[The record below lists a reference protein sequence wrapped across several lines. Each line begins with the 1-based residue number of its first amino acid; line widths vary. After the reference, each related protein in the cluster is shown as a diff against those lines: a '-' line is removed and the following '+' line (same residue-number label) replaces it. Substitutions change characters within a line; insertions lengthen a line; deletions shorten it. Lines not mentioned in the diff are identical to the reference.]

1 MAASGRAGI
10 IALGITLSATALAL
24 GACADSTDPENDP
37 LALAEATALFVGL
50 RAATS
55 DTTFTPI
62 FFSADSIVVRCP
74 LGGQAKLVGGFEEM
88 PPVNDTARLVT
99 DFDIAPRGCGFTS
112 LGFQFTVDGNPSIRD
127 ITTTSIVTSTFQ
139 FLIDGNTTGTLDW
152 ELAGRT
158 GTCEID
164 LTLTGRPDFSG
175 SEPSFSARYMGTMCG
190 YEVDLDASQF
200 ITPPVG

>member
-1 MAASGRAGI
+1 MAKSSRAGI
-10 IALGITLSATALAL
+10 TLLAITLSVCALAL
-24 GACADSTDPENDP
+24 GACADSTEPENDP
-37 LALAEATALFVGL
+37 LALAEASALLVGL
-50 RAATS
+50 RSATS

-62 FFSADSIVVRCP
+62 FFSPDSIVVRCP
-74 LGGQAKLVGGFEEM
+74 LSGQARLIGGIQERS
-88 PPVNDTARLVT
+88 PVNDTVRLVT

-127 ITTTSIVTSTFQ
+127 VTTTSIVTTTLQ
-139 FLIDGNTTGTLDW
+139 FRVDGTTTGTLDW

-175 SEPSFSARYMGTMCG
+175 SEPSFSARYTGTMCG

-200 ITPPVG
+200 ISPPIG

>member
-1 MAASGRAGI
+1 MSASARAEI
-10 IALGITLSATALAL
+10 TVWAVTLSVCAVAV
-24 GACADSTDPENDP
+24 GACTDSTEPDSSP
-37 LALAEATALFVGL
+37 LALPEATALFVGL

-74 LGGQAKLVGGFEEM
+74 LAGRAKLVGSIEDR

-99 DFDIAPRGCGFTS
+99 DFDITPTGCGFTS
-112 LGFQFTVDGNPSIRD
+112 LGFEFTVDGNPSIRD
-127 ITTTSIVTSTFQ
+127 ISTTSIVTTTLQ
-139 FLIDGNTTGTLDW
+139 FLLDGSTSGALDW

-175 SEPSFSARYMGTMCG
+175 TEPSFSARYTGMMCG
-190 YEVDLDASQF
+190 YEVDFDASEL
-200 ITPPVG
+200 ISPPG

>member
-1 MAASGRAGI
+1 MAKSSRAGI
-10 IALGITLSATALAL
+10 TLLAITLSVCALAL
-24 GACADSTDPENDP
+24 GACADSTEPENDP

-50 RAATS
+50 RSATS

-62 FFSADSIVVRCP
+62 FFSPDSIVVRCP
-74 LGGQAKLVGGFEEM
+74 LSGQARLIGGIQEM

-112 LGFQFTVDGNPSIRD
+112 LGFQFTVDGNPSFRD

-139 FLIDGNTTGTLDW
+139 FLIDGNTTGALDW

-175 SEPSFSARYMGTMCG
+175 SEPSFSARYAGTMCG

-200 ITPPVG
+200 ISPPGG

>member
-1 MAASGRAGI
+1 MSASARAEI
-10 IALGITLSATALAL
+10 TVWAVTLSVCAVAV
-24 GACADSTDPENDP
+24 GACTDSTEPDSSP
-37 LALAEATALFVGL
+37 LALPEATALFVGL

-74 LGGQAKLVGGFEEM
+74 LAGRAKLVGSIEER

-99 DFDIAPRGCGFTS
+99 DFDITPTGCGFTS
-112 LGFQFTVDGNPSIRD
+112 LGFEFTVDGNPSIRD
-127 ITTTSIVTSTFQ
+127 ISTTSIVTTTLQ
-139 FLIDGNTTGTLDW
+139 FLLDGSTSGALDW

-175 SEPSFSARYMGTMCG
+175 TEPSFSARYTGMMCG
-190 YEVDLDASQF
+190 YEVDFDASEL
-200 ITPPVG
+200 ISPPG